1 MMASII
7 RMGFIGGGQALHEIH
22 LPLFSQMEDVLP
34 LVLCDAREAALQS
47 ALRKFGLR
55 EATAHWEDV
64 LAMRDLDAVV
74 IALPNDLH
82 AKVAEGALRAGK
94 HVLCETPS
102 GLRAEEAEAVSRA
115 ARESGTLYT
124 LALPQRFAPEIV
136 QLRRMIDGGRLGR
149 VQHVRAGIVQR
160 HARPEGWRIDAARS
174 GGGAFMHLGTHLLDL
189 ITLLMRAFPSRT
201 SAVTSMHG
209 SPVEIA
215 DARRVEDAATVLLR
229 FGDGRSALIET
240 AWARDV
246 EDDRQYLEVFGD
258 RGGASAWPLR
268 LIGEVDGLPAVVAPR
283 LALARPYQG
292 LARHFVEQIF
302 RLQRGERVAEGSPG
316 AADGHRLAVLT
327 RHIYQ
332 SAEESREIEITVA
345 PAPKSSKGA

>member
-1 MMASII
+1 MASII
-7 RMGFIGGGQALHEIH
+7 RMGFIGGGQALQEIH
-22 LPLFSQMEDVLP
+22 LPLFSQMEDILP
-34 LVLCDAREAALQS
+34 LVLCDVRESALQN

-55 EATAHWEDV
+55 EATTHFEDV

-82 AKVAEGALRAGK
+82 AKVAERALRAGK

-102 GLRAEEAEAVSRA
+102 ALRVEEAEALTRA
-115 ARESGTLYT
+115 ARESGSLYT
-124 LALPQRFAPEIV
+124 LALPHRFAPEIV
-136 QLRRMIDGGRLGR
+136 QLRRMIEGGRLGR
-149 VQHVRAGIVQR
+149 IQHVRAGIVQR
-160 HARPEGWRIDAARS
+160 HARPEGWRVDPARS

-189 ITLLMRAFPSRT
+189 ITLLMRALPSRA

-209 SPVEIA
+209 SPA
-215 DARRVEDAATVLLR
+215 DESGDARVEDAATVLLR
-229 FGDGRSALIET
+229 FGDRRAAVIET
-240 AWARDV
+240 AWSRDV

-268 LIGEVDGLPAVVAPR
+268 LIGEVDGLPAVVAPQ

-302 RLQRGERVAEGSPG
+302 RLQRGERVVEGSPS
-316 AADGHRLAVLT
+316 AVDGHRLAILT

-332 SAEESREIEITVA
+332 SAEEGHEVEINVA
-345 PAPKSSKGA
+345 SAAKS